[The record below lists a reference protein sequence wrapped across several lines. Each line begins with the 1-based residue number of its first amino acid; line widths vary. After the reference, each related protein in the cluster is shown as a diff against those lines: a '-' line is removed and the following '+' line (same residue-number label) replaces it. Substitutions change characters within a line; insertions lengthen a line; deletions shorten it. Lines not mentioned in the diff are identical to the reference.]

1 METELT
7 VEDRQLLQ
15 RLEEELW
22 REEARFDVSRMEE
35 IIAEDFFEFGRSGR
49 IYQRADTLA
58 VPLTP
63 IKAVIPLPDFD
74 VRLLSQGVAQVT
86 YNSVVTYGE
95 NIEKARRS
103 SIWTRSSGG
112 WKLRFHQ
119 GTPFSND
126 D

>member
-7 VEDRQLLQ
+7 AEDRQLLQ
-15 RLEEELW
+15 HLEEELW
-22 REEARFDVSRMEE
+22 REETRFDSSRMEKV
-35 IIAEDFFEFGRSGR
+35 IAEDFFEFGRSGR
-49 IYQRADTLA
+49 IYQRTDTLS
-58 VPLTP
+58 VPSIP
-63 IKAVIPLPDFD
+63 IEAVIPLPAFD
-74 VRLLSQGVAQVT
+74 VRLLCKDVAQVT

-95 NIEKARRS
+95 NIEEARRS

-119 GTPFSND
+119 GTPFSSD

>member
-1 METELT
+1 METKLT
-7 VEDRQLLQ
+7 AEARQLLQ

-22 REEARFDVSRMEE
+22 RAETRFDVSRMEE

-49 IYQRADTLA
+49 IYQRTDTLS
-58 VPLTP
+58 VPSTP
-63 IKAVIPLPDFD
+63 IEAVIPLPDFD
-74 VRLLSQGVAQVT
+74 ARLLCEGVAQVT

-95 NIEKARRS
+95 NIEEARRS
-103 SIWTRSSGG
+103 SIWTRSSDG

-119 GTPFSND
+119 GTPFSSD

>member
-7 VEDRQLLQ
+7 AEDRQLLQ

-22 REEARFDVSRMEE
+22 REETRFDVSRMEE
-35 IIAEDFFEFGRSGR
+35 VIAEDFFEFGRSGR

-58 VPLTP
+58 VPSTP
-63 IKAVIPLPDFD
+63 IEAVIPLPDFD
-74 VRLLSQGVAQVT
+74 ARLLAEGIAQVT

-95 NIEKARRS
+95 NIEEARRS

-119 GTPFSND
+119 GTPFSSD

>member
-7 VEDRQLLQ
+7 AEDRQLLQ

-22 REEARFDVSRMEE
+22 REETRFDVSRMEE
-35 IIAEDFFEFGRSGR
+35 VIAEDFLEFGRSGR

-58 VPLTP
+58 VPSTP
-63 IKAVIPLPDFD
+63 IEAVIPLPDFD
-74 VRLLSQGVAQVT
+74 ARLLAEGVAQVT
-86 YNSVVTYGE
+86 HNSVVTYGE

-103 SIWTRSSGG
+103 SIWTRSSSG

-119 GTPFSND
+119 GTPFSSD